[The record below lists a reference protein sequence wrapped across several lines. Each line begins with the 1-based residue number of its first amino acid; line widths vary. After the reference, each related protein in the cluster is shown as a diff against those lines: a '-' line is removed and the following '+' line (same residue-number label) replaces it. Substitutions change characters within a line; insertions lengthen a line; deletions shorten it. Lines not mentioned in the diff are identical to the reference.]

1 MSKGGGGSQ
10 QTATTSIDPDVKA
23 AYLGNLGY
31 AQQVANQLGPQQF
44 AGYNPQ
50 YAAGEAQI
58 EQAAMGGAGMQ
69 NLDTAADL
77 TRAGAGYI
85 PREVGANQAAI
96 QSYLNPYTQEVINTS
111 LTDLEKARQA
121 AIQQTGQ
128 QAMQAKAF
136 GGSRQGVAEALTNQ
150 QYGTQAGSMIANLRS
165 QGYTQALQAAQQ
177 AALAN
182 QAAGMQGAQFR
193 MGAASQLGGLGQQ
206 QTAGQYQAG
215 GALMGLGG
223 ARQQFAQQQL
233 DAERNLNLQR
243 LSLMQGAIGLQPANL
258 GGTSQTPVYRN
269 AASGALGGALAG
281 GSMFGPMGA
290 IGGGLLGL
298 FS

>member
-1 MSKGGGGSQ
+1 MSKGGGSP
-10 QTATTSIDPDVKA
+10 QTTTQSIDPDVKQ
-23 AYLGNLGY
+23 AYLGNLDY
-31 AQQVANQLGPQQF
+31 ARDVSNDLGQQQF

-50 YAAGEAQI
+50 YTAGESQI
-58 EQAAMGGAGMQ
+58 EQAAQGGLGMQ
-69 NLDTAADL
+69 NLDIAAEL
-77 TRAGAGYI
+77 TRAGAGYA
-85 PREVGANQAAI
+85 PRQIGANQAAI
-96 QSYLNPYTQEVINTS
+96 QSYLNPYTQEVINS
-111 LTDLEKARQA
+111 GLNDLERSRQS

-165 QGYTQALQAAQQ
+165 QGYTQALNASQQ
-177 AALAN
+177 AAMAN
-182 QAAGMQGAQFR
+182 QSAGMAGAQFR
-193 MGAASQLGGLGQQ
+193 MGAANQLGNMGQQ
-206 QTAGQYQAG
+206 QTAAQYQAG

-223 ARQQFAQQQL
+223 SRQQFAQQQM

-258 GGTSQTPVYRN
+258 GGSSSSPTYSNPI
-269 AASGALGGALAG
+269 SGALGGAIAG
-281 GSMFGPMGA
+281 GSMFGPYGA
-290 IGGGLLGL
+290 AAGGLLGL